1 MGAAHGDVGEVGAG
15 LRVRATPVRAV
26 PDDRVHRSVHGT
38 RGTAVPR
45 LRNHLRCSNGWS
57 GPAGSSG
64 LRARGVEPT
73 LTRPPCRR
81 ARNRDAAVLYSGR
94 RTRISP
100 DNTKALED

>member
-1 MGAAHGDVGEVGAG
+1 MGAAHGDVVEVGAG
-15 LRVRATPVRAV
+15 LRVRAAPVRAV

-38 RGTAVPR
+38 RTAVPR
-45 LRNHLRCSNGWS
+45 LRNHLRCSNGRS

-64 LRARGVEPT
+64 LRARAVEPT
-73 LTRPPCRR
+73 LTRATCRR
-81 ARNRDAAVLYSGR
+81 ARNRDAVVLYSGR